1 MLSKW
6 KRLCTTRIEVG
17 YSAMFGRLSWTRLSS
32 LRFSLRF
39 MIAFGLRFRQRTQV
53 VSEKIVS
60 KSCLK
65 RKRSA
70 FMTEAS
76 RGLFADEVDWKG
88 KSLIKI
94 ESGCFLCRSDHSH
107 DSRHDSHRDSRHPS
121 RHDSS
126 AHVSYKRF
134 WALHA
139 KQNPLHVM
147 FHKQNDWSFRR
158 KSMKCKNILW
168 DCPLLSLN
176 CSNDDQRLVSES
188 NNSLNKQELRAKS
201 KEDKVMKDMTRE
213 TTEVLQKLHTNCRW
227 SRLQLLPQVT
237 WVTWR
242 VKG

>member
-1 MLSKW
+1 MTSITETHAVQMKETLHYSY
-6 KRLCTTRIEVG
+6 RILVVG

-94 ESGCFLCRSDHSH
+94 ESGCFLCRSDHSWF
-107 DSRHDSHRDSRHPS
+107 
-121 RHDSS
+121 SS
-126 AHVSYKRF
+126 SFSSWFICSCFLQTFLGIACKAEPFACHV
-134 WALHA
+134 
-139 KQNPLHVM
+139 P
-147 FHKQNDWSFRR
+147 
-158 KSMKCKNILW
+158 
-168 DCPLLSLN
+168 
-176 CSNDDQRLVSES
+176 
-188 NNSLNKQELRAKS
+188 
-201 KEDKVMKDMTRE
+201 
-213 TTEVLQKLHTNCRW
+213 
-227 SRLQLLPQVT
+227 
-237 WVTWR
+237 
-242 VKG
+242 